1 MSEKKR
7 LLLVDDEKDFSNSLR
22 LYLEMEN
29 YDVDVANSAD
39 RALEFVGNTTYHLI
53 ISDVMMPDIDGYEL
67 RKRLRSMDATKRT
80 PIIMLTAREADVE
93 SLKEI
98 SDGATSFIMKPF
110 EHTILLAEIKHLVT
124 RRAAP
129 DIA

>member
-7 LLLVDDEKDFSNSLR
+7 LLLVDDEKDFSNSLK

-29 YDVDVANSAD
+29 YDVHVANSAGD
-39 RALEFVGNTTYHLI
+39 ALKCVENNTYSLI
-53 ISDVMMPDIDGYEL
+53 ISDVMMPAVDGYEL
-67 RKRLRSMDATKRT
+67 RRKLRSIDATRKT
-80 PIIMLTAREADVE
+80 PIIMLTAKEADVNA
-93 SLKEI
+93 LKEI

-124 RRAAP
+124 RENA
-129 DIA
+129 